1 MRLCVHTL
9 SPRQNAS
16 SLPQNMFWYYSRM
29 CCLTTEYPRCLQNVF
44 SLPQNMFSY
53 HRTCS
58 LTVTAICDLSS
69 TYIECVLLPQNMF
82 WYYSRMCCLTTEY
95 PRCLQNVFSYHRTCS
110 LECVLNVF
118 SRTCSLTTEHVLLP
132 QNMFSYHRTCSLTT
146 HSVPS
151 PFLTAD
157 S

>member
-1 MRLCVHTL
+1 MYTLSHRDRMRSLYIQIGLFWHINRSLLAYMRLCVHTL
-9 SPRQNAS
+9 SPRQNAF

-95 PRCLQNVFSYHRTCS
+95 PRCLQNVFS
-110 LECVLNVF
+110 
-118 SRTCSLTTEHVLLP
+118 LP
-132 QNMFSYHRTCSLTT
+132 QNMFSRMCSECVL
-146 HSVPS
+146 
-151 PFLTAD
+151 
-157 S
+157 